1 MIEHLSAEQIS
12 QWMVGER
19 TFELQRHVGECAA
32 CRDELEQLESALSHF
47 RAAMREPANG
57 ATVPAWKLPESSP
70 SWYSWPRLVL
80 AATALLVLVAV
91 PLTRQARHRQEAAQS
106 AQTAID
112 DSQLLESVD
121 SAISQAVPEP
131 MQPLV
136 SLVSWNSAS
145 AETNQKAQRQ

>member
-12 QWMVGER
+12 QWMVGDR
-19 TFELQRHVGECAA
+19 TFELQRHVVDCAH
-32 CRDELEQLESALSHF
+32 CRNELQQLESALSHF

-57 ATVPAWKLPESSP
+57 TTVPAWKAPVSSA

-80 AATALLVLVAV
+80 AVTALLVLVAV
-91 PLTRQARHRQEAAQS
+91 PVTWQARQREQAAQA
-106 AQTAID
+106 AQAAIED
-112 DSQLLESVD
+112 AQLLEQVD

-145 AETNQKAQRQ
+145 AETNGNAQRQ